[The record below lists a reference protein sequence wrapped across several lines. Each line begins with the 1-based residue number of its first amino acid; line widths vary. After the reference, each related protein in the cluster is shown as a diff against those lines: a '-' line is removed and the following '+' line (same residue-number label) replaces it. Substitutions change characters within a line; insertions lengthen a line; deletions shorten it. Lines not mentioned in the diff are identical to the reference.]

1 MNTNKRFNSVWDA
14 LEENPVRAE
23 NLKLRSKLMIAISEH
38 IKQQNLK
45 QKEIAEILHIT
56 QPRVSSLL
64 QGKINNFRLDSLID
78 MAHRL
83 GLRISM
89 EIAA

>member
-23 NLKLRSKLMIAISEH
+23 NLKPRSKLMIAISEH

>member
-1 MNTNKRFNSVWDA
+1 MSNDKRFNSVWSA
-14 LEENPVRAE
+14 LEDNPVRAE
-23 NLKLRSKLMIAISEH
+23 NLKLRSKLMMAISEH

-64 QGKINNFRLDSLID
+64 QGKINDFRLDSLID
-78 MAHRL
+78 MAHCL
-83 GLRISM
+83 GLHISI